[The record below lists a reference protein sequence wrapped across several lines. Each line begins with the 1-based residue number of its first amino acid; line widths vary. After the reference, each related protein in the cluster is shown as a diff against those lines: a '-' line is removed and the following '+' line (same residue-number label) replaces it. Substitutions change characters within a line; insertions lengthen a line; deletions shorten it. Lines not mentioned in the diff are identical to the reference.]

1 MRIRN
6 IAAACTC
13 IAVLALGACGNTSP
27 SASDD
32 TDRSYDHNTSKT
44 MNTPS
49 KKDRKG
55 ETMEAVVYFSRAGE
69 NYGVGTVR
77 TGNTAKLAEA
87 IAQAADAPVIEI
99 TRDEPY
105 PEGYDETTA
114 EAQQEQRTNTRPH
127 ITLKGDV
134 DALDE
139 ATTVHLGYPMWW
151 GDAPMPVYTFLEG
164 RDWNGKT
171 IYPFCTHE
179 GSGLGG
185 TPDNIAKA
193 AHGAKIETGLAVRGT
208 TAQQDAGATRRAVDR
223 WLSKQR

>member
-6 IAAACTC
+6 IAAACIC
-13 IAVLALGACGNTSP
+13 IIALALGACGNTGP
-27 SASDD
+27 AASDD
-32 TDRSYDHNTSKT
+32 TNRPHGHNTS
-44 MNTPS
+44 TPD
-49 KKDRKG
+49 KKDKKG
-55 ETMEAVVYFSRAGE
+55 RTMEAVVYFSRAGE
-69 NYGVGTVR
+69 NYGVGTVK

-87 IAQAADAPVIEI
+87 IAQATDSPVIEI

-114 EAQQEQRTNTRPH
+114 EAQQEQRANARPR

-134 DALDE
+134 AALDK
-139 ATTVHLGYPMWW
+139 ATTVYLGYPMWW
-151 GDAPMPVYTFLEG
+151 GDAPMPVYTFLGG
-164 RDWNGKT
+164 REWNGKT

-193 AHGAKIETGLAVRGT
+193 AHGATIENGLAVRGT
-208 TAQQDAGATRRAVDR
+208 TAQQGAGATRRTVDS
-223 WLSKQR
+223 WLAQ